1 MITQFVKFESALTEE
16 EALAICEAR
25 KPQYLATPGLIQK
38 YYLKLDE
45 PNHYGGFFLWES
57 REAMAA
63 FRESE
68 LGKTIAS
75 AYKVVGT
82 PHIEVHELMFPLRP
96 EAMTER
102 ERAVA

>member
-1 MITQFVKFESALTEE
+1 
-16 EALAICEAR
+16 
-25 KPQYLATPGLIQK
+25 
-38 YYLKLDE
+38 
-45 PNHYGGFFLWES
+45 
-57 REAMAA
+57 MAA